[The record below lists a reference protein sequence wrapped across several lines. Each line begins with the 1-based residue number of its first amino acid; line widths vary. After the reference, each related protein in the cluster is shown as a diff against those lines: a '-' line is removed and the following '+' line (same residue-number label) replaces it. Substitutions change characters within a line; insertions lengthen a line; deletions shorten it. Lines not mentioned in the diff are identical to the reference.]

1 MKRATVA
8 KMARLVQLAF
18 IDVSQERRES
28 VGVAQCCWLNQN
40 GTINYAMY
48 SASFA
53 FVAKYNAAISKKWPE
68 NFVSLDKLPNL
79 QDLIE
84 RQDQIKRTNQGL
96 FILDAQSDMM
106 PFQTPKKSKE
116 EVAKGLEAYLSGY
129 ICFIPAELFT
139 NVTKIVTHD
148 KSVYLCDEK
157 GHGNWVHSEQPL
169 RSSFFGLTDGIHELL
184 KTGCM
189 GGITFLPT
197 GMPLFV
203 LKWSDDLV
211 GCVCPTTV
219 QAEGSTFEFCT
230 ALKKFTVQGIEKTGF
245 ENLKEER
252 ITMGDSNIGLDALKS
267 LTQLSAPTAEDVS
280 EVKPAVEEKQVVK
293 AEPEESVEFVEKPAP
308 KTLEEKVEEL
318 KQTIVPE
325 VKEQPAVPEPEPE
338 QQEQQLKPDSGD
350 VPADEIMMEL
360 IKSFVDNSKRLNS
373 IAKIVMKDIK
383 STKAAQKKL
392 DALAA
397 AKERIKEL
405 EAKNAELERKF
416 ETMKKLFE

>member
-1 MKRATVA
+1 MPQVEILHDPET
-8 KMARLVQLAF
+8 
-18 IDVSQERRES
+18 IP
-28 VGVAQCCWLNQN
+28 QN
-40 GTINYAMY
+40 PPDKPN
-48 SASFA
+48 SFA
-53 FVAKYNAAISKKWPE
+53 
-68 NFVSLDKLPNL
+68 
-79 QDLIE
+79 E
-84 RQDQIKRTNQGL
+84 RCGDREKE
-96 FILDAQSDMM
+96 

-129 ICFIPAELFT
+129 ICYIPAELFT

-203 LKWSDDLV
+203 LKWSEDLV

-219 QAEGSTFEFCT
+219 QAEGSTFEFST

-245 ENLKEER
+245 ESLKEER

-267 LTQLSAPTAEDVS
+267 LTQLSAPTAEDDS
-280 EVKPAVEEKQVVK
+280 EVKPAVEEKQEVK
-293 AEPEESVEFVEKPAP
+293 AEPEESVEFVEKHAT
-308 KTLEEKVEEL
+308 KTLDEKVEEL

-325 VKEQPAVPEPEPE
+325 VKEQPSVSEPESE

-360 IKSFVDNSKRLNS
+360 IKSFVDNSRRLNS
-373 IAKIVMKDIK
+373 IAKIVMKDVK

>member
-8 KMARLVQLAF
+8 KMARLAQLAF
-18 IDVSQERRES
+18 TDVSQERRES
-28 VGVAQCCWLNQN
+28 VGIAQCCWLDRH

-53 FVAKYNAAISKKWPE
+53 FVSRYSAAISKKWPE

-84 RQDQIKRTNQGL
+84 RQDQIKRTSQGL
-96 FILDAQSDMM
+96 FVLDSQSDMM

-116 EVAKGLEAYLSGY
+116 EVAAGLEAYLSGY
-129 ICFIPAELFT
+129 ICYIPAELFT
-139 NVTKIVTHD
+139 NVTKVVTHD

-169 RSSFFGLTDGIHELL
+169 HSSFFGLTDGINALL

-203 LKWSDDLV
+203 LKWNDSLL

-219 QAEGSTFEFCT
+219 QTEGSTYEFCT

-245 ENLKEER
+245 ESLKEER

-267 LTQLSAPTAEDVS
+267 LTRLSAPTAEDVS
-280 EVKPAVEEKQVVK
+280 EVKPAVEEKQEVK
-293 AEPEESVEFVEKPAP
+293 AEPEEFVEFVEKPAT
-308 KTLEEKVEEL
+308 KTLDEKVEEL

-325 VKEQPAVPEPEPE
+325 VKEQPSVPEPEPE
-338 QQEQQLKPDSGD
+338 QQIKPDSGD

-360 IKSFVDNSKRLNS
+360 IKSFVDNSRRLNS
-373 IAKIVMKDIK
+373 IAKIVMKDVK

>member
-1 MKRATVA
+1 
-8 KMARLVQLAF
+8 
-18 IDVSQERRES
+18 
-28 VGVAQCCWLNQN
+28 
-40 GTINYAMY
+40 
-48 SASFA
+48 
-53 FVAKYNAAISKKWPE
+53 
-68 NFVSLDKLPNL
+68 
-79 QDLIE
+79 
-84 RQDQIKRTNQGL
+84 
-96 FILDAQSDMM
+96 
-106 PFQTPKKSKE
+106 
-116 EVAKGLEAYLSGY
+116 
-129 ICFIPAELFT
+129 
-139 NVTKIVTHD
+139 
-148 KSVYLCDEK
+148 
-157 GHGNWVHSEQPL
+157 
-169 RSSFFGLTDGIHELL
+169 
-184 KTGCM
+184 
-189 GGITFLPT
+189 
-197 GMPLFV
+197 
-203 LKWSDDLV
+203 
-211 GCVCPTTV
+211 
-219 QAEGSTFEFCT
+219 
-230 ALKKFTVQGIEKTGF
+230 
-245 ENLKEER
+245 
-252 ITMGDSNIGLDALKS
+252 MGDSNIGLDALKS

-293 AEPEESVEFVEKPAP
+293 AEPEESVEFVEKTAP